1 MSSSPRKMNIAFHKD
16 KISKL
21 FASICCLPSTV
32 ACSNTLHCTI
42 PCMSLQLQ
50 IHASQVYSNCQKLQW
65 MDQSSFGIILKWF
78 CVAIKYGNLQFY
90 KIHIL
95 PIVLKVSST
104 SPLLFSFVSFFGD
117 GGRSASFFPFFFPGD
132 FERFPADGL
141 RPDFFPLS
149 SFFPASAALAAC

>member
-1 MSSSPRKMNIAFHKD
+1 MYKCIRRTKFQNYLPVYAAF
-16 KISKL
+16 
-21 FASICCLPSTV
+21 LPQLLAQTPLHSTIQ
-32 ACSNTLHCTI
+32 CK
-42 PCMSLQLQ
+42 SLQLQ
-50 IHASQVYSNCQKLQW
+50 IHASQVYSNCQKLCSEW
-65 MDQSSFGIILKWF
+65 NQSSFGIPLKWF
-78 CVAIKYGNLQFY
+78 CAAIKYGNLQCY

-104 SPLLFSFVSFFGD
+104 SPLLFSFVSFFGED
-117 GGRSASFFPFFFPGD
+117 GRLASYFPFFFPGD

>member
-1 MSSSPRKMNIAFHKD
+1 
-16 KISKL
+16 
-21 FASICCLPSTV
+21 
-32 ACSNTLHCTI
+32 
-42 PCMSLQLQ
+42 
-50 IHASQVYSNCQKLQW
+50 

-132 FERFPADGL
+132 FDRFPADGL

>member
-1 MSSSPRKMNIAFHKD
+1 
-16 KISKL
+16 
-21 FASICCLPSTV
+21 
-32 ACSNTLHCTI
+32 
-42 PCMSLQLQ
+42 
-50 IHASQVYSNCQKLQW
+50 

-90 KIHIL
+90 KMHIL

-104 SPLLFSFVSFFGD
+104 SPLLFSFVSFFGED
-117 GGRSASFFPFFFPGD
+117 GRSASYFPFFFPGD
-132 FERFPADGL
+132 FDRFPADGL